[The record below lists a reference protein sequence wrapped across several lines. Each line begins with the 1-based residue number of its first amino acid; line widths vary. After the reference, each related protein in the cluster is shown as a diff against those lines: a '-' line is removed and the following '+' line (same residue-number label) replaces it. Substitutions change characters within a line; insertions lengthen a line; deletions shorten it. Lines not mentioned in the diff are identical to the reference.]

1 MKTGL
6 CSITFRKH
14 SVDEVIDFAKSAEL
28 DGIEWGGDVHVPPGD
43 LELARSV
50 REKTDAADLTIPSY
64 GSYYRCND
72 DTEPFSDV
80 LDTARELGAPVIR
93 VWAGA
98 KGSAEAAAEDRRD
111 VAERLR
117 RAVLAAAESNI
128 TVALEYHGG
137 TLTDT
142 QASAHQLLQD
152 VGLPDLKLYWQPRT
166 GGTLENDIPE
176 LEAALPVL
184 AHVHVFHWG
193 PGGFK
198 DRRPL
203 LDGTKD
209 WQRYIEILRKA
220 EGDRYLIFEFM
231 KDDSPGQLREDARVL
246 RALLAE
252 PEHRTS
258 NAEH

>member
-1 MKTGL
+1 MKSGL
-6 CSITFRKH
+6 CSISFRKH
-14 SVDEVIDFAKSAEL
+14 TADAVVAMAKDAEI

-43 LELARSV
+43 PERARSV
-50 REKTDAADLTIPSY
+50 REMTEAAGLAIPSY

-72 DTEPFSDV
+72 TTEPFGDV

-98 KGSAEAAAEDRRD
+98 TGSANATPEDRRD

-117 RAVLAAAESNI
+117 RAVLAAAESDI

-142 QASAHQLLQD
+142 RESAHQLLREVD
-152 VGLPDLKLYWQPRT
+152 RPELKLYWQPRT
-166 GGTLENDIPE
+166 GGSFEDDLPE
-176 LEAALPVL
+176 LDAALPVL

-193 PGGFK
+193 PGGGG

-203 LDGTKD
+203 LEGTGD
-209 WQRYIEILRKA
+209 WKTYLERILKA
-220 EGDRYLIFEFM
+220 EGDRNCILEFI
-231 KDDSPGQLREDARVL
+231 KDDSPEQLREDAAVL
-246 RALLAE
+246 KSLMQ
-252 PEHRTS
+252 S
-258 NAEH
+258 SG

>member
-1 MKTGL
+1 MKIGL

-14 SVDEVIDFAKSAEL
+14 SVDEVINFAKAAEL

-43 LELARSV
+43 LELASSV
-50 REKTDAADLTIPSY
+50 REKTRAAGLTIPSY
-64 GSYYRCND
+64 GSYYRC
-72 DTEPFSDV
+72 TEGTGPFADV

-98 KGSAEAAAEDRRD
+98 KGSANATADDRRD

-117 RAVLAAAESNI
+117 RDVLAAAESNL

-142 QASAHQLLQD
+142 RESAHQLLQE
-152 VGLPDLKLYWQPRT
+152 VGHPNLKLYWQPRT
-166 GGTLENDIPE
+166 GGTFENDIPE

-193 PGGFK
+193 PGGGG

-203 LDGTKD
+203 LEGAED
-209 WQRYIEILRKA
+209 WRRYLDIIRQA

-231 KDDSPGQLREDARVL
+231 KEDSPEQLQEDAKVL
-246 RALLAE
+246 RALLE
-252 PEHRTS
+252 DPKH
-258 NAEH
+258 